1 MRAGL
6 RASATLILNAQPSDI
21 HRMYEDPI
29 RRGLKGRCARCGEGK
44 LFRSYLKFHDECPS
58 CKQDFGVADT
68 ADGPAF
74 FVGFL
79 VMILFAPFYFIL
91 PIIDV
96 GIVVMVGLWIVLLS
110 AMLGLSLALLP
121 PFKAVLF
128 NLQLRNRAEEAKW
141 ESTGRHGTPPKG
153 WKH

>member
-1 MRAGL
+1 MG
-6 RASATLILNAQPSDI
+6 
-21 HRMYEDPI
+21 MYENPI
-29 RRGLKGRCARCGEGK
+29 RRGLKLRCARCGKGP
-44 LFRSYLKFHDECPS
+44 LFRSYLKFHDKCSACE
-58 CKQDFGVADT
+58 QDFNVADT

-91 PIIDV
+91 P
-96 GIVVMVGLWIVLLS
+96 MVDAPLAVKIALWIILLGS
-110 AMLGLSLALLP
+110 MFGLALALLP
-121 PFKAVLF
+121 PFKGVLF
-128 NLQLRNRAEEAKW
+128 NLQLRNRAEEAQW

>member
-1 MRAGL
+1 
-6 RASATLILNAQPSDI
+6 
-21 HRMYEDPI
+21 MYEDPI
-29 RRGLKGRCARCGEGK
+29 KRGLKGRCARCGEGK
-44 LFRSYLKFHDECPS
+44 LFRSYLKFHDKCPA
-58 CKQDFGVADT
+58 CEQDFGVADT

-96 GIVVMVGLWIVLLS
+96 GIVLMVFLWIALLS
-110 AMLGLSLALLP
+110 AMFGLALALLP
-121 PFKAVLF
+121 PFKGVLF

-141 ESTGRHGTPPKG
+141 ESTGSHGTPPKG